1 MSGILTSF
9 IHFMWLILNE
19 VEIRGYTHQFA
30 QVTFPD
36 IFSIPH
42 FLLPAR
48 AVLKGLGFVCELSR
62 TFRRS
67 GGSRYGN
74 DGAVPFRGKN
84 AEKIGATRVRW
95 AGDGVLKR

>member
-48 AVLKGLGFVCELSR
+48 AVLKGLVMALSVSCHGL
-62 TFRRS
+62 S
-67 GGSRYGN
+67 GDQG
-74 DGAVPFRGKN
+74 GAGMEMTAPSLL
-84 AEKIGATRVRW
+84 
-95 AGDGVLKR
+95 GVKMQRK